1 MKKILIIEDDKI
13 VMASAK
19 DLLEAEGYDVSTA
32 ENGRLGVEMA
42 RKVAPDLIIC
52 DVMMPEGDGH
62 SVLNNLRAQPETSAI
77 PFIFLT
83 AKADKS
89 DIRQGMK
96 LGADDYL
103 TKPYTRMDLLDAIS
117 SRLDKQTVLT
127 QRFTTQIQQVEAKLN
142 LALYYDTLTG
152 LPNRLRFMEQFLKA
166 TPPQPTADWVIGVI
180 YLSLDRFAPINDSLG
195 SDYANQLLKV
205 AAGRLQECLGDSP
218 SISRLQ
224 ADEFAIIL
232 SGYRTDLAIP
242 QICQAILEKITLPYT
257 LGQMEVYTTAS
268 LGIGC
273 YPDDGTELDVLL
285 NNARIS
291 MQLAKKQGGNNFKF
305 YSAEM
310 NTRPLNQ
317 LKLETGLRH
326 ALERNELEVYFQ
338 PQVSVRQGKVVGA
351 EALLRWKHP
360 EQGFIS
366 PMVFIPIAEESG
378 MIHEIGDWVLKT
390 ACLKMKSWQ
399 DAGLPQLRIAV
410 NVSSHQIYQ
419 PNFTA
424 KVAQIIKET
433 GITPENLELELT
445 ESTLLH
451 EVDIARATLT
461 KLKSLGI
468 QIAIDDFGTGFSSL
482 TYLKQFP
489 FDTLKIDRYFVQNI
503 GQDAENSAITLAT
516 IQMAH
521 SLNLKV
527 IAEGVETESEL
538 DFLSAHDCD
547 EIQGYLYS
555 RPLAEGGFEKLLASN
570 KTLQDVRAAE
580 K

>member
-32 ENGRLGVEMA
+32 ETGRLGVEMA
-42 RKVAPDLIIC
+42 RKVVPDLIIC
-52 DVMMPEGDGH
+52 DVMMPEGNGH
-62 SVLNNLRAQPETSAI
+62 SVLSNLRAQPKTSAI

-152 LPNRLRFMEQFLKA
+152 LPNRLRFMEQFLRA

-180 YLSLDRFAPINDSLG
+180 YLSLDRFAHINDSLG

-232 SGYRTDLAIP
+232 SGHRADLAIP
-242 QICQAILEKITLPYT
+242 QICQAILEKIKRPYT
-257 LGQMEVYTTAS
+257 LDQMEVYTTAS

-273 YPDDGTELDVLL
+273 HPDDGMELDVLL

-310 NTRPLNQ
+310 NTRPLDQ
-317 LKLETGLRH
+317 LKLETSLRH

-366 PMVFIPIAEESG
+366 PVVFIPIAEESG

-390 ACLKMKSWQ
+390 SCLKMKSWQ

-410 NVSSHQIYQ
+410 NVSSRQIYQ

-451 EVDIARATLT
+451 EVDTARATLT

-503 GQDAENSAITLAT
+503 GQDSENSAITLAT

-555 RPLAEGGFEKLLASN
+555 RPLAESGFKKLLASN
-570 KTLQDVRAAE
+570 KTLQDVRTTE